1 MFQFT
6 GHAGQHRSPSSGL
19 ACPTSNAPKHQ
30 PTRECAVPTVRC
42 TLMLTIYCLSIDLS
56 SFLLIL
62 LIITPLDS
70 LKLTARSVSR
80 WSDSAHTMRW
90 LRVVHHVL
98 KTLAYASCAVGCLY
112 QCASILKIYFSF
124 PSTVTSTV
132 EVMDTLTLP
141 AMTICNNN
149 RIMLSKLKASDP
161 SFASQWDE
169 LVARLRKRVQV
180 SQTKLVIS

>member
-1 MFQFT
+1 MVIL
-6 GHAGQHRSPSSGL
+6 AGL
-19 ACPTSNAPKHQ
+19 TS
-30 PTRECAVPTVRC
+30 
-42 TLMLTIYCLSIDLS
+42 
-56 SFLLIL
+56 
-62 LIITPLDS
+62 
-70 LKLTARSVSR
+70 RSVVIM
-80 WSDSAHTMRW
+80 HW

-98 KTLAYASCAVGCLY
+98 KAVAYASCAVGCLY

-149 RIMLSKLKASDP
+149 RIMLSKLKAFDP
-161 SFASQWDE
+161 AFASRWDE

-180 SQTKLVIS
+180 SQTKLVRF